1 MDEAVRA
8 AIVNAVAR
16 EPFARILDISLVA
29 LQEGHSVVE
38 MTYDPGRMDNIYSRT
53 HGGAVYGLIDEAFE
67 TAAQTEGTIAVA
79 LNVNVTYVTSPEP
92 GARLRAEANRV
103 TQTRKTASYEIR
115 VTDDKERLIAVC
127 QALAYRT
134 GKPIPFL

>member
-1 MDEAVRA
+1 MDDNIKSAIFQAVD
-8 AIVNAVAR
+8 R
-16 EPFARILDISLVA
+16 EPFARTWNIRLLE
-29 LQEGHSVVE
+29 LEEGHSVVE
-38 MTYDPGRMDNIYSRT
+38 MTYEPDRMDNIYART

-67 TAAQTEGTIAVA
+67 TAGQTDGTIAVA

-103 TQTRKTASYEIR
+103 SQTRKTASYDIR
-115 VTDDKERLIAVC
+115 VTDDRNRLIAVC

>member
-1 MDEAVRA
+1 MDDNVKSAIFQAVD
-8 AIVNAVAR
+8 R
-16 EPFARILDISLVA
+16 EPFARTWNIRLLE
-29 LQEGHSVVE
+29 LEEGHSVVE
-38 MTYDPGRMDNIYSRT
+38 MTYEPDRMDNIYART

-67 TAAQTEGTIAVA
+67 PAGQTDGTIAVA

-103 TQTRKTASYEIR
+103 SQTRKTASYDIR
-115 VTDDKERLIAVC
+115 VTDDRNRLIAVC

>member
-1 MDEAVRA
+1 MDEAVKA
-8 AIVNAVAR
+8 AIFNAVSR
-16 EPFARILDISLVA
+16 EPFARNWNIQLLE
-29 LQEGHSVVE
+29 LEEGHSLVE
-38 MTYDPGRMDNIYSRT
+38 MTYDPSRMDNIYART

-67 TAAQTEGTIAVA
+67 TAGQTEGTIAVA

-103 TQTRKTASYEIR
+103 SQTRKTASYDIR
-115 VTDDKERLIAVC
+115 VSDDKNRLIAVC